1 MAIFDTIT
9 KKQIQ
14 THPMDFVNY
23 CLGFEQHDI
32 VFVEHITPEQPN
44 IEMHQADSV
53 IKVILNGEEVLVH
66 FEFQTN
72 DSYDPE
78 MNLRMAGYITRL
90 IETYRMPVY
99 SNVIYLRPDAGKN
112 DLGYYEQNIKGH
124 RVFVEYQVM
133 RLIEMDGQ
141 QILDAKHAGLIPF
154 TPLMKHPDDVDEE
167 QWLRRCIQVADS
179 IDVHDKAAYFA
190 GLAVLGN
197 LKYEHR
203 TILDIIVEET
213 MQESPLV
220 EYLTEKATAEARQQ
234 GIQQGIKTRALEDI
248 LEVLELRLE
257 PEAVNAFKPV
267 LDEIDDLD
275 RLNQLHRAAI
285 LANTPEDFQQALE
298 SNGSK

>member
-1 MAIFDTIT
+1 MYYYRNVPLIIDFTI
-9 KKQIQ
+9 
-14 THPMDFVNY
+14 NR
-23 CLGFEQHDI
+23 
-32 VFVEHITPEQPN
+32 
-44 IEMHQADSV
+44 
-53 IKVILNGEEVLVH
+53 EEVLVH
-66 FEFQTN
+66 FEFQNN

-78 MNLRMAGYITRL
+78 MNLRMAGYIIRL

-112 DLGYYEQNIKGH
+112 DLGYYEQNVKGH
-124 RVFVEYQVM
+124 RVFVEYQVI

-141 QILDAKHAGLIPF
+141 QILDAKHTGLIPF
-154 TPLMKHPDDVDEE
+154 APLMKHPDDVDEE

-179 IDVHDKAAYFA
+179 IEVPDKPAHFA

-203 TILDIIVEET
+203 TIIDMIVEET

-248 LEVLELRLE
+248 PEMLELRLE
-257 PEAVNAFKPV
+257 PDAANAFKPV
-267 LDEIDDLD
+267 LDAIDDLD
-275 RLNQLHRAAI
+275 RLKQLHRAAI
-285 LANTPEDFQQALE
+285 LANTPEDLQNALE